1 MIIIKLITLFF
12 IFFIYNSKIKRRDL
26 NHGFKNQIES
36 IKELKKDPIFG
47 LICQSNSIF
56 ESEGL
61 SKWFLRFKNF
71 CQHLGATSFL

>member
-1 MIIIKLITLFF
+1 MIWLEPYRAQHTNIYIYIYIYISNHLKNICNKMIIIKLITLFF

-47 LICQSNSIF
+47 
-56 ESEGL
+56 
-61 SKWFLRFKNF
+61 
-71 CQHLGATSFL
+71 